1 MRCEGLSILFS
12 DINIQNIPVVYPKA
26 VILHDG
32 SPLEEAVP
40 RVRTVKVT
48 LYVPE
53 NLTVK
58 LTKNR
63 RVNVQKTLR
72 FRKNKVYGWKY

>member
-1 MRCEGLSILFS
+1 MSFILFLE
-12 DINIQNIPVVYPKA
+12 INIQNIPAVFPKA
-26 VILHDG
+26 VILYGG
-32 SPLEEAVP
+32 SPLKKAVP

-53 NLTVK
+53 NLAFK

-63 RVNVQKTLR
+63 RVYIQKALR
-72 FRKNKVYGWKY
+72 FREKHMV